1 MWQLVELK
9 WSDLLEQSSLRLA
22 STAYFGAVYTCFWY
36 HLANV
41 SLVCYLELRWGV
53 GKKLKKKG
61 SFVVE
66 IQGVILFGRWKEY
79 EELGMMNH

>member
-1 MWQLVELK
+1 
-9 WSDLLEQSSLRLA
+9 
-22 STAYFGAVYTCFWY
+22 
-36 HLANV
+36 
-41 SLVCYLELRWGV
+41 V